1 MGLLLIFELL
11 QFLSKIKEGEL
22 NEYFGMQ
29 NSTEL
34 VMFMLTIA
42 LFVTQWN
49 DKEMNSKEG
58 ESWEDQDRDE
68 NHLFQKHLLGW
79 TLFLAWMD
87 LTIFLGKMDFFGRH
101 IYMSWQIMRSMFLN
115 LAVFIPSLI
124 AFASA
129 FHCFLINNEIFEG
142 PIASVL
148 KTFEMLLGEVDF
160 AGNFLYD
167 NVKGIYNRLV

>member
-1 MGLLLIFELL
+1 MNCQESNKSGLEVTCYVTLFFLCLLLIFELL

-34 VMFMLTIA
+34 TMFMLAIA

-49 DKEMNSKEG
+49 DNEMNSKKR
-58 ESWEDQDRDE
+58 ESWEDQDREE
-68 NHLFQKHLLGW
+68 NHHLQKHLLGW

-115 LAVFIPSLI
+115 LAVLS
-124 AFASA
+124 
-129 FHCFLINNEIFEG
+129 
-142 PIASVL
+142 
-148 KTFEMLLGEVDF
+148 
-160 AGNFLYD
+160 
-167 NVKGIYNRLV
+167 